1 MINPF
6 ARWIRAGGHRVTA
19 ASAPARPLTA
29 ATQTLF
35 TGALLCWTGTAALA
49 TETAIQA
56 CAAIVDSTTRLAC
69 FDALA
74 ATVNV
79 DEADDGVDI
88 TFLGTDG
95 DATDTGDTGGSGRR
109 RRNETAAT
117 RAQPGLARQRMNV
130 QSAIADLPW
139 AVLPYHRN
147 YLLPVTWNNSLNH
160 EPWQNLFPGEGL
172 QQEEAKFQISFKA
185 LAVRDILGEGTN
197 LWAAYT
203 QESWWQ
209 VYNSDLSSPF
219 RETNYQPELMFTVDN
234 DKSVFGFTN
243 TQLGLSFNHQSNG
256 RSQILSR
263 SWNRV
268 IASADF
274 ERGAAL
280 VRLRAWYRVPE
291 SREKDDNPSIWNY
304 MGYGDITV
312 AWRNDQHE
320 FSALARHNLRGGDNS
335 KGAIQLDWSFPISR
349 RFRGYV
355 QYFNGYGESL
365 IDYDARSHRLGIG
378 ITLTDLL

>member
-1 MINPF
+1 MNSRFSPQDS
-6 ARWIRAGGHRVTA
+6 ARWSRYRLRPAGM
-19 ASAPARPLTA
+19 SARPVIRRACLAVAVFCSLDA
-29 ATQTLF
+29 AAQVAVN
-35 TGALLCWTGTAALA
+35 G
-49 TETAIQA
+49 IQA
-56 CAAIVDSTTRLAC
+56 CASISDNTTRLAC
-69 FDALA
+69 FDAMA
-74 ATVNV
+74 ASLNTT
-79 DEADDGVDI
+79 EASRAASNASA
-88 TFLGTDG
+88 GTDG
-95 DATDTGDTGGSGRR
+95 NAAGAAGDTVSESGGPDDATIAG
-109 RRNETAAT
+109 
-117 RAQPGLARQRMNV
+117 AQPGLARQRMNV
-130 QSAIADLPW
+130 ESAIADLPW

-147 YLLPVTWNNSLNH
+147 YMLPVTWNNNLNR

-185 LAVRDILGEGTN
+185 LAVRDVLGEGTS

-209 VYNSDLSSPF
+209 LYNSDLSSPF

-234 DKSVFGFTN
+234 DRRFLGFTN

-256 RSQILSR
+256 RSEILSR

-274 ERGAAL
+274 ERDAML
-280 VRLRAWYRVPE
+280 IRLRSWYRVPE

-304 MGYGDITV
+304 MGYGDV
-312 AWRNDQHE
+312 MLAWRNDRHE
-320 FSALARHNLRGGDNS
+320 FSVLARNNLRGGDDS

>member
-1 MINPF
+1 MRPTYRS
-6 ARWIRAGGHRVTA
+6 ARPAILRACLVSAAFSCFNTA
-19 ASAPARPLTA
+19 A
-29 ATQTLF
+29 QVEEN
-35 TGALLCWTGTAALA
+35 G
-49 TETAIQA
+49 IQA
-56 CAAIVDSTTRLAC
+56 CAAISDNTTRLAC
-69 FDALA
+69 FDAMA
-74 ATVNV
+74 ASLKAN
-79 DEADDGVDI
+79 EANSSTGSRSTGIDGVVADS
-88 TFLGTDG
+88 TG
-95 DATDTGDTGGSGRR
+95 DAASDAFGPDDSMI
-109 RRNETAAT
+109 AA
-117 RAQPGLARQRMNV
+117 AQPGLARQRMSV
-130 QSAIADLPW
+130 ESAIADLPW

-147 YLLPVTWNNSLNH
+147 YLLPVTWNNNLNR

-185 LAVRDILGEGTN
+185 LAVRDVLGEGTN

-234 DKSVFGFTN
+234 DKSLLGFTN
-243 TQLGLSFNHQSNG
+243 TQLGLSFNHHSNG

-274 ERGAAL
+274 ERDAML
-280 VRLRAWYRVPE
+280 IRLRSWYRVPE

-304 MGYGDITV
+304 MGYGDVTL
-312 AWRNDQHE
+312 AWRNDRHE
-320 FSALARHNLRGGDNS
+320 FSVLARNNLRGGDDS

-365 IDYDARSHRLGIG
+365 IDYDARTHRLGIG

>member
-1 MINPF
+1 MNSAFSDRGTSDGYPGQASSASGRF
-6 ARWIRAGGHRVTA
+6 AVTA
-19 ASAPARPLTA
+19 AWTFLSSA
-29 ATQTLF
+29 LF
-35 TGALLCWTGTAALA
+35 CSSGAAALA
-49 TETAIQA
+49 SETAIQA
-56 CAAIVDSTTRLAC
+56 CAAITDNTTRLAC

-74 ATVNV
+74 AAVNI
-79 DEADDGVDI
+79 DETKEADGDG
-88 TFLGTDG
+88 
-95 DATDTGDTGGSGRR
+95 TDTGDTASSGRR
-109 RRNETAAT
+109 GRGETAST
-117 RAQPGLARQRMNV
+117 RAQPGRARQRMNV

-147 YLLPVTWNNSLNH
+147 YMLPITWNDNLNL
-160 EPWQNLFPGEGL
+160 EPWENLFPGEGL

-197 LWAAYT
+197 LWVAYT

-219 RETNYQPELMFTVDN
+219 RETNYQPELMFTLDN

-274 ERGAAL
+274 ERDAML
-280 VRLRAWYRVPE
+280 VRLRAWYRLPE

-304 MGYGDITV
+304 MGYGDITL
-312 AWRNDQHE
+312 AWRNKQHE
-320 FSALARHNLRGGDNS
+320 FSVLARNNLRGGDNS